1 MVGLIQYADFS
12 DGFLSLS
19 NIHLSFFHIFHG
31 LIAHFFLVFNNTI
44 LYGCIVFFYSHT
56 KRHLR
61 CFQILAIMNKA
72 TINNCVWFCVCV
84 CVCVDLSFQLLRVNT
99 KEHDGWIISYKYVQF
114 CRKPLLCLP
123 KQLYHFAFP
132 PELNEFPLLH
142 ILVSI

>member
-56 KRHLR
+56 KRYLR

-72 TINNCVWFCVCV
+72 QQESFKFSTINDDVSCKFLTDILYQVEKVVFFSQVLEIFFLNGCWILPNDFSASVVTSCDLTAVVCFC
-84 CVCVDLSFQLLRVNT
+84 
-99 KEHDGWIISYKYVQF
+99 DG
-114 CRKPLLCLP
+114 
-123 KQLYHFAFP
+123 
-132 PELNEFPLLH
+132 LH
-142 ILVSI
+142 